1 MDTAVVIAAT
11 AANRWLIAFAVATV
25 VVLVLGTYE
34 RRAAQQRSG
43 QASGDDAPKGGI
55 RRRAGAVV
63 ALGPLVGLLVAPDL
77 LHVPTL
83 VAVAA
88 FGAVALA
95 AVGWFVERSERADQ
109 VTFVAT
115 AIAAL
120 VAVIAGARFGPTG
133 VDFFDVLGAFVLIVV
148 VTQAV
153 DGFGNIDSLA
163 PAMGAGAAFAVF
175 APAAFGTQGALA
187 TVCAGLVGACFG
199 FLAFNLR
206 PASLFIGRSGR
217 LAIGFTVAVGALE
230 LRPVPGSPWRD
241 FAVPLVILGVFLL
254 DALIVAGY
262 RLRYRR
268 PLTKHRRD
276 HIVHRLVALGWTSG
290 EAVTLMVVAQV
301 VLALVALFTARAV
314 LPVWLGAVLAVLVL
328 LVLGIEAGRAKLD
341 RDEAPGL
348 KRGLKIGIAVVIV
361 ALVAAVAP
369 AALAAK
375 DAADLMQ
382 EGKDSATR
390 ALNAARG
397 GDTITAQGAFNEAAR
412 EFAAAADKLGSPT
425 VTPSLAVPFVAS
437 NVRAAR
443 TLADVGTQLANAGES
458 LTVAINPESLEVV
471 GGRLPL
477 EAVASVQPKLAVG
490 AAALDHALV
499 QVRSVADD
507 PYLAEPVRDA
517 VVKVE
522 AQLARA
528 EREARH
534 ANDSAQLASAIFGGS
549 GPRHYLLIITNNA
562 ESRATGGFTGSYA
575 VMTAEDGKITVGD
588 IFRTGVWNATL
599 RDLPTVTWNA
609 PLDYQRRYAPFHP
622 ETTLQ
627 NVNLSPDFPSVTQVL
642 LSLAPQAGVGVV
654 DGVMSVDPEGL
665 AALLRL
671 TGGVNVADWPE
682 TVTAD
687 NVVDVTL
694 RDAYQKYPDDTE
706 DRVNL
711 LSEVAHAAVDQATT
725 RSLGKPSQIAKTL
738 GQAAHEG
745 HIILGFARPAE
756 QQLAVELGIA
766 MNFDKAPVDGIAL
779 TTSNAG
785 GNKIDYYVQRDVDYR
800 VSLEPNQDASQAIAK
815 ATFAS
820 TLTNNAPSTGLPQ
833 IVIGPF
839 DQRFVAGESRNFVS
853 VYSPLEFVSA
863 GIDGKYG
870 TVAPNREQGH
880 NVVSFYADVFSKQS
894 KTITAN
900 LAGKFDLHDGWYTL
914 QVRHQPTLNPDRV
927 HVSVDVPAG
936 WRIDKAPGMELPF
949 ERRASVSF
957 EQVKDATFRVH
968 LVRDTGTWNLWQR
981 LQDGR

>member
-1 MDTAVVIAAT
+1 MPPAVVIAAS
-11 AANRWLIAFAVATV
+11 AVDRWLVAFAVATV
-25 VVLVLGTYE
+25 AVLAIGTFA

-43 QASGDDAPKGGI
+43 QPEPADAPTGAI

-63 ALGPLVGLLVAPDL
+63 ALGPLIGLLLAPAL
-77 LHVPTL
+77 LHVPAA

-88 FGAVALA
+88 LGAVALA

-109 VTFVAT
+109 ATFVAT
-115 AIAAL
+115 ALAAL
-120 VAVIAGARFGPTG
+120 AAVIAGVRFGPTG
-133 VDFFDVLGAFVLIVV
+133 VDFFDVLGAFVVILV

-153 DGFGNIDSLA
+153 DGFGNLDSLA

-175 APAAFGTQGALA
+175 APAAFGTQDALA

-217 LAIGFTVAVGALE
+217 LAIGFTVAVGALD
-230 LRPVPGSPWRD
+230 LRPVPGSAWREL
-241 FAVPLVILGVFLL
+241 AVPLVILGIFLL

-262 RLRYRR
+262 RLRHRR

-314 LPVWLGAVLAVLVL
+314 LPVGLGVALGALVL

-341 RDEAPGL
+341 RDQAPGL
-348 KRGLKIGIAVVIV
+348 KRGVKIGAAVVIV

-369 AALAAK
+369 AAVAAN

-382 EGKDSATR
+382 QGKTSATR
-390 ALNAARG
+390 ALSAARD
-397 GDTITAQGAFNEAAR
+397 GDTILAQGAFNEAAR

-443 TLADVGTQLANAGES
+443 TLADIGTELANTGES
-458 LTVAINPESLEVV
+458 LTVAINPESLEVT

-477 EAVASVQPKLAVG
+477 EEVAKVQPKLAEG
-490 AAALDHALV
+490 AAALDDALV
-499 QVRSVADD
+499 QVRKVVDD

-517 VVKVE
+517 VVKIE
-522 AQLARA
+522 QQLARA
-528 EREARH
+528 AREAKH
-534 ANDSAQLASAIFGGS
+534 ANDAANLASAIFGGS

-575 VMTAEDGKITVGD
+575 VMTAEDGKLSVGD
-588 IFRTGVWNATL
+588 IFRTGVWNAAL
-599 RDLPTVTWNA
+599 RELPTVTWNA

-627 NVNLSPDFPSVTQVL
+627 NVNLSPDFPSVTEVL

-671 TGGVNVADWPE
+671 TGGVDVADWPE
-682 TVTAD
+682 TITAD
-687 NVVDVTL
+687 NVVNVTL
-694 RDAYQKYPDDTE
+694 RDAYLKYPDDTE

-711 LSEVAHAAVDQATT
+711 LSEVAHAAVDKATSD
-725 RSLGKPSQIAKTL
+725 SLGKPSQIAKTL

-766 MNFDKAPVDGIAL
+766 MNFDSAPVDGIAL

-800 VSLEPNQDASQAIAK
+800 VELQPNGDASQAIAK
-815 ATFAS
+815 ATLAS
-820 TLTNNAPSTGLPQ
+820 TLTNNAPTTGLPQ
-833 IVIGPF
+833 IIIGPF

-853 VYSPLEFVSA
+853 VYSPLEFVDA
-863 GIDGKYG
+863 GIDGNFT

-900 LAGKFDLHDGWYTL
+900 LAGKFELHDGWYTL

-927 HVSVDVPAG
+927 HVSVDVPKG

-949 ERRASVSF
+949 SRRASVSF
-957 EQVKDATFRVH
+957 QQLKDATFRVH
-968 LVRDTGTWNLWQR
+968 LVRDTGTWDLWQR
-981 LQDGR
+981 LENGR